1 MVNRMPKKKM
11 PYTHADVVKK
21 ELAGTLKEGKKPEK
35 FETQTHADQ
44 IAREMGAKEEKK
56 KK

>member
-1 MVNRMPKKKM
+1 MPKKKI
-11 PYTHADVVKK
+11 PYTHADVMK
-21 ELAGTLKEGKKPEK
+21 EERAGTLKVGKKPEK
-35 FETQTHADQ
+35 FETPTHAEQ

>member
-1 MVNRMPKKKM
+1 MTKKKM

-21 ELAGTLKEGKKPEK
+21 ELAGKLKEGKKPARP
-35 FETQTHADQ
+35 ETPTHAEQ
-44 IAREMGAKEEKK
+44 VARELGAKK

>member
-1 MVNRMPKKKM
+1 MPKKKI

-21 ELAGTLKEGKKPEK
+21 ELAGTLKEGKKKAK

-44 IAREMGAKEEKK
+44 VAREMGAKKK